1 MPIRIDVWSDVVCP
15 WCYVGKRRL
24 ERALAAFPHKDEVEI
39 VHRAFQLDPSAPRDR
54 TEPVLEHLAAKYGTS
69 VEQARTMQARVS
81 QIAAGEGL
89 EYHLDRTLSGNT
101 FDAHRVL
108 KLARER
114 GREAEVL
121 ERFYRAYFTE
131 AQSLFDAPSLARIAA
146 EAGLDPAEVER
157 VLAGDTY
164 ADEVEAARYEAGKLG
179 ANGVP
184 FFVVGGRYGISGAQP
199 LELFEQVLERAWADA
214 HPAALTPIG
223 GDAETCADDSCAL
236 PATESPTRGG

>member
-1 MPIRIDVWSDVVCP
+1 MAIRIDVWSDVVCS
-15 WCYVGKRRL
+15 WCYIGKRRL
-24 ERALAAFPHKDEVEI
+24 EHALAAFPHKDEVEI
-39 VHRAFQLDPSAPRDR
+39 VHRAFQLDPSAPRDHA
-54 TEPVLEHLAAKYGTS
+54 EPVLEHLAAKYGTS
-69 VEQARTMQARVS
+69 VEQAKTMQARVS
-81 QIAAGEGL
+81 QIAAAEGL

-131 AQSLFDAPSLARIAA
+131 AQPLFDAASLARVAA

-157 VLAGDTY
+157 VLAADTY
-164 ADEVEAARYEAGKLG
+164 AADVEADRYEAGKLG

-184 FFVVGGRYGISGAQP
+184 FFVVAGRYGISGAQP
-199 LELFEQVLERAWADA
+199 LELFEQVLDRAWSDA
-214 HPAALTPIG
+214 HPATLTPIG
-223 GDAETCADDSCAL
+223 DAAEACADDACAV
-236 PATESPTRGG
+236 PETESPARG

>member
-1 MPIRIDVWSDVVCP
+1 MAIRIDVWSDVVCP

-24 ERALAAFPHKDEVEI
+24 ERALAMFPHRDEVEV

-54 TEPVLEHLAAKYGTS
+54 TERTLEMLAAKYGTS
-69 VEQARTMQARVS
+69 PEQAAAMQARVS

-131 AQSLFDAPSLARIAA
+131 ARSLFDAASLARIAA
-146 EAGLDPAEVER
+146 EAGLDAAEVER
-157 VLAGDTY
+157 VLADGTY
-164 ADEVEAARYEAGKLG
+164 ADEVEIDRYEAGKLG
-179 ANGVP
+179 GNGVP

-199 LELFEQVLERAWADA
+199 LELFEQVLERAWSDA
-214 HPAALTPIG
+214 HPATLTPIG
-223 GDAETCADDSCAL
+223 GDAEACADDGCAL
-236 PATESPTRGG
+236 PSLETAARDG